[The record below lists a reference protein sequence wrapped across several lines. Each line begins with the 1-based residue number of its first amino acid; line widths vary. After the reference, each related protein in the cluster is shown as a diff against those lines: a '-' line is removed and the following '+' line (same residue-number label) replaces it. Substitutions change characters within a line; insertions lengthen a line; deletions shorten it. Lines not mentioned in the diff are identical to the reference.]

1 MSDIGTNKTIA
12 KNTIFLYIRSFLM
25 MAIGLFS
32 SRVILQA
39 LGVEDFGLYGAI
51 GSIVAMFT
59 MINGVLSAGTSRFLT
74 FELGKGDME
83 RVRKTFSASFT
94 MHACL
99 AMILFV
105 LMETI
110 GLWFVNNKLNIPEG
124 REFAANVVY
133 QLSIVTCM
141 LSLTQVPYG
150 ACIIAHEKMSIYA
163 YVGIAEV
170 TFKLALIFALL
181 YIPFSDNLIAYAI
194 IVALWGIGLQIWY
207 RFYCRKRF
215 PESNLMIVREKSIY
229 KGMLSYSLWDFL
241 GQFCATGIGQG
252 LNLLLNMFFGV
263 TMNAARS
270 VAYQV
275 EGALTQFS
283 SNFLTATQPQIVKS
297 YASGDYDRYYL
308 LLSQTGKYA
317 FYLLYIITF
326 PFFLEAEYILSLWLV
341 DVPEYSTI
349 FLRVIMFTTLFRVIA
364 RPLIQA
370 IHATGNVKFLNL
382 SSGLFAVIT
391 YLPSVYILF
400 RLDFPYW
407 TMFIVQVISAVIST
421 ILEIWSLRR
430 LYKFSILYYVS
441 NIYLHSFWVAL
452 VGSIV
457 PSLVHVLLDTSLLCL
472 IIVFCTSFV
481 SLGLA
486 IYYIGLPKN
495 IQEKL
500 ILFLNTRIRKL
511 YDYYFKTIH

>member
-105 LMETI
+105 LLETI

-181 YIPFSDNLIAYAI
+181 YIPFADNLIAYAI
-194 IVALWGIGLQIWY
+194 IVASWGIGLQIWY

-229 KGMLSYSLWDFL
+229 KGMLSYSLWDFV
-241 GQFCATGIGQG
+241 GQFCATGNGQG
-252 LNLLLNMFFGV
+252 LNILLNLFFGV
-263 TMNAARS
+263 TVNAGRA
-270 VAYQV
+270 VAYQI
-275 EGALTQFS
+275 EGAVTQFS
-283 SNFLTATQPQIVKS
+283 SNFMTAVTPQITKS
-297 YASGDYDRYYL
+297 YAQNNIPRFL
-308 LLSQTGKYA
+308 QLIKYSSRFS
-317 FYLLYIITF
+317 FYLL
-326 PFFLEAEYILSLWLV
+326 FLISLPIFVEAEYILSVWLV
-341 DVPEYSTI
+341 KVPETASY
-349 FLRVIMFTTLFRVIA
+349 FLRFIMYYTLFRV
-364 RPLIQA
+364 PTVSVVKGV
-370 IHATGNVKFLNL
+370 HATGNIKYLNL
-382 SSGLFAVIT
+382 TSGLYSATTFLSAI
-391 YLPSVYILF
+391 YICY
-400 RLDFPYW
+400 RLGAPFW
-407 TMFIVQVISAVIST
+407 ACFIVQGFNGFLLTYFELKSLKRNTQFNISEFIKEVYLIPWCIVIAVCIIPLLITTWMTPGFVRLCLNTLIS
-421 ILEIWSLRR
+421 I
-430 LYKFSILYYVS
+430 FSIIFGVYNFGL
-441 NIYLHSFWVAL
+441 
-452 VGSIV
+452 
-457 PSLVHVLLDTSLLCL
+457 TSSERL
-472 IIVFCTSFV
+472 FV
-481 SLGLA
+481 KSV
-486 IYYIGLPKN
+486 IKT
-495 IQEKL
+495 K
-500 ILFLNTRIRKL
+500 ILNK
-511 YDYYFKTIH
+511 

>member
-105 LMETI
+105 LLETI

-181 YIPFSDNLIAYAI
+181 YIPFADNLIAYAI
-194 IVALWGIGLQIWY
+194 IVASWGIGLQIWY

-215 PESNLMIVREKSIY
+215 LESNLMIVRDKSIY
-229 KGMLSYSLWDFL
+229 KGMLSYSLWDFV
-241 GQFCATGIGQG
+241 GQFCATGNGQG
-252 LNLLLNMFFGV
+252 LNILINIFFGV

-275 EGALTQFS
+275 EGAITQFS
-283 SNFLTATQPQIVKS
+283 GNFMLSVQPQIVKS
-297 YASGDYDRYYL
+297 YAKGDYSRFFQLIYEGGRYSFFL
-308 LLSQTGKYA
+308 LFLVS
-317 FYLLYIITF
+317 LPI
-326 PFFLEAEYILSLWLV
+326 FLEANYILSIWLV
-341 DVPEYSTI
+341 DVPPMSVL
-349 FLRVIMFTTLFRVIA
+349 FLRCIIVITLLRVPSQTI
-364 RPLIQA
+364 IKGV
-370 IHATGNVKFLNL
+370 HATGKVKILNL
-382 SSGLFAVIT
+382 TSGVYSVVT
-391 YLPSVYILF
+391 YLPIIYLCYKMGLPV
-400 RLDFPYW
+400 W
-407 TMFIVQVISAVIST
+407 TCFIVHAFNGLVMCTYLEMRSLKLNIEYNMLDYYIQVYVRSIGICSLAIIPSVIPILLMPEGLLRLIFTGLICLAST
-421 ILEIWSLRR
+421 GIVVYCLGLKKEIRLRLNTIILNRIR
-430 LYKFSILYYVS
+430 L
-441 NIYLHSFWVAL
+441 
-452 VGSIV
+452 
-457 PSLVHVLLDTSLLCL
+457 LLD
-472 IIVFCTSFV
+472 V
-481 SLGLA
+481 A
-486 IYYIGLPKN
+486 
-495 IQEKL
+495 
-500 ILFLNTRIRKL
+500 
-511 YDYYFKTIH
+511 